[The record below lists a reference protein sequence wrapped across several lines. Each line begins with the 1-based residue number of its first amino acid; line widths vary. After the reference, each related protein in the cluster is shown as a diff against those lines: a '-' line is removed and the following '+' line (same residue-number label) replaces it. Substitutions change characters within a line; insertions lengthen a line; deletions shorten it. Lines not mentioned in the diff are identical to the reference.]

1 MEKTLEDFCVIGK
14 TYDENSIRELNPL
27 TLAYLGDAVFELLV
41 RTHVLRGNLSANK
54 LYRESIKYVKAKN
67 QRQLLEK
74 ILPNLSE
81 EEVKIYK
88 RGRNAKPHTIPK
100 NTEITDYKVATGLE
114 ALFGYLYLL
123 EREDRIVK
131 IFMEMIK

>member
-100 NTEITDYKVATGLE
+100 NAEITDYKVATGLE